1 MSSISQRRIVITDF
15 DRNRLEELLEELRER
30 ARDSAFLDRLADE
43 LAAAQI
49 VAPEAVPDTVVT
61 MNSEVELVDLDS
73 QAILRR
79 TVVFPGLVDVDAGK
93 ISVVSSL
100 GAMLLGAREGE
111 ELITQLDGRSARLR
125 VHKVSFQPEAAGRF
139 DL

>member
-1 MSSISQRRIVITDF
+1 MSSNSQRRIVITDF

-30 ARDSAFLDRLADE
+30 ARDTAFLDRLADD
-43 LAAAQI
+43 LASAQI

-61 MNSEVELVDLDS
+61 MNSEVELVDLDTQQS
-73 QAILRR
+73 LRR
-79 TVVFPGLVDVDAGK
+79 TVVFPGLVDTGAGK
-93 ISVVSSL
+93 ISVVSNL
-100 GAMLLGAREGE
+100 GAMLLGAREGDE
-111 ELITQLDGRSARLR
+111 IVTQQEGRSARLR